1 MTPAG
6 ALSFIRR
13 CVQSS
18 TLSTLEQSDFIA
30 HIERSSDRIIL
41 VIAEILAQDPA
52 LISLAYTNL
61 KDKLNPK
68 LSVEDVLTKE
78 RAAIESIMANS

>member
-1 MTPAG
+1 M
-6 ALSFIRR
+6 
-13 CVQSS
+13 QSS
-18 TLSTLEQSDFIA
+18 TLSPLEQADFIA

-41 VIAEILAQDPA
+41 VIAEILGQDQS